1 MEQFLKIKKFIL
13 LFFILKILMALVF
26 FVIMEPVF
34 GQSVFK
40 FNDFGKYQN
49 LNMES
54 GGNFGYRWLISFLG
68 ITSLEQPL
76 PIFLATTMNVFIDV
90 GWIYLFAKYLSIRGL
105 FLFTLM
111 LSLQPY
117 AAIYTMKFT
126 TIIFAKAGLL
136 FFCRELLIGG
146 FNKIKQRTI
155 SLAELLFWTF
165 ITLVRTTNIL
175 IVVPYFFLK
184 LRHNPFKAMIIIITF
199 VCLIYFSSP
208 NYASDVHLL
217 PNIPWSLNYVKE
229 LLDIENSFIA
239 LPLMLVARVFLLF
252 GAREKLF
259 GEGIE
264 PFLVWGIPGLE
275 LCIYLL
281 LACIQFFG
289 FYLAIRFFFKR
300 YGIATLA
307 ILIPLGVCILTY
319 SHQRYLIP
327 FIPICLFGLALIY
340 DSKKNNRLK

>member
-1 MEQFLKIKKFIL
+1 
-13 LFFILKILMALVF
+13 
-26 FVIMEPVF
+26 
-34 GQSVFK
+34 
-40 FNDFGKYQN
+40 
-49 LNMES
+49 
-54 GGNFGYRWLISFLG
+54 
-68 ITSLEQPL
+68 
-76 PIFLATTMNVFIDV
+76 MNVFIDV
-90 GWIYLFAKYLSIRGL
+90 GCIYLFAKYLSIRGL

-126 TIIFAKAGLL
+126 TIIFAKVGLL

-146 FNKIKQRTI
+146 FNKIKEKTI
-155 SLAELLFWTF
+155 SLAELLFWTL

-175 IVVPYFFLK
+175 IVVPYLFLK
-184 LRHNPFKAMIIIITF
+184 LRNNPLKAMIIIISF
-199 VCLIYFSSP
+199 VFLIYFSAP

-229 LLDIENSFIA
+229 LFEIENSFIA
-239 LPLMLVARVFLLF
+239 IILMSIARVFLLF

-275 LCIYLL
+275 LCIYFL

-289 FYLAIRFFFKR
+289 FYIAIRFLFKS
-300 YGIATLA
+300 YGSATLLL
-307 ILIPLGVCILTY
+307 LIPLGVCIFTY

-340 DSKKNNRLK
+340 DSKINNRLE